1 MMEWMIDTLLA
12 TSALIMLVLIIRRP
26 VASYFGPI
34 IAYSLW
40 IIPAA
45 RLFMPSLTKTQHNI
59 VSDTNSVMQNTAN
72 HIGNSANYSS
82 VNIALDNAN
91 EITAISNVGAPS
103 FDYMLPILMIWS
115 SVAVII
121 FIFQMGRYLSLR
133 DELLDNAD
141 EIGTQEGVT
150 LIQSDIV
157 SGPFAFG
164 IFKKYIAV
172 PMDFNKIFEPEM
184 REMAIA
190 HEMTHHRYFDLMI
203 NLAAFIFL
211 CLTWFSPL
219 SWYAWTKF
227 RTDQESACDARVLK
241 GADQETK
248 HIYGKAIARGAC
260 KEASTFLA
268 AMSSPKTILTRLR
281 RLKMPPISKSRSFLG
296 RLSILT
302 VTAIALPLT
311 ATTIPIAAQDID
323 SDHNS
328 SSTVIL
334 TSQTDNADNIKTIK
348 IKSDRLN
355 SKKTKIIKINDEDN
369 DIQTIEKEGKVFH
382 ISSDGELSQEKI
394 EKIIEDAEKSIEDI
408 DFSAIE
414 DSVTKSFVIKSD
426 TDGEIKTFDI
436 IGDEKADGYSKSVIF
451 KNKNGEVFNI
461 KKGKVI
467 DIDGIE
473 KLKTDLDI
481 KFDDQILKCAVEGD
495 SNGKNCENIDIIIKK
510 EIAKF
515 QQQDLIALKNEI
527 RNNLIPAIEDS
538 LKNTELPKKERKEII
553 KGLKTTKEIGHKT
566 CNASKKLV

>member
-12 TSALIMLVLIIRRP
+12 TSALIMLVLLIRRP

-45 RLFMPSLTKTQHNI
+45 RLFMPYLTKTQHSI
-59 VSDTNSVMQNTAN
+59 TSDTNSVMQNTAN
-72 HIGNSANYSS
+72 HIGNSDNSSS

-91 EITAISNVGAPS
+91 EITALSNMSAPS

-172 PMDFNKIFEPEM
+172 PMDFNKIFDPEM

-190 HEMTHHRYFDLMI
+190 HEMAHHRYFDLMI
-203 NLAAFIFL
+203 NLGAFIFL

-241 GADQETK
+241 DADQETK

-281 RLKMPPISKSRSFLG
+281 RLKMPPISKSRSFFG

-323 SDHNS
+323 SDDGS
-328 SSTVIL
+328 SPTVIL
-334 TSQTDNADNIKTIK
+334 TSQTDSADNVKTIK

-394 EKIIEDAEKSIEDI
+394 EKIIEDAEKSIEGVETVKRFI
-408 DFSAIE
+408 V
-414 DSVTKSFVIKSD
+414 VTD
-426 TDGEIKTFDI
+426 DDGDIKTFDFK
-436 IGDEKADGYSKSVIF
+436 GDDTEKSQKFWYENADGSEIQIDSSKSLS
-451 KNKNGEVFNI
+451 NI
-461 KKGKVI
+461 KTLILNNK
-467 DIDGIE
+467 
-473 KLKTDLDI
+473 
-481 KFDDQILKCAVEGD
+481 DDILKCSQKND
-495 SNGKNCENIDIIIKK
+495 STEVCSNSKIRLIMKDSLAQISNLKK
-510 EIAKF
+510 EIRDTVHKTL
-515 QQQDLIALKNEI
+515 QENDI
-527 RNNLIPAIEDS
+527 S
-538 LKNTELPKKERKEII
+538 KKERKKIIEELEQSLIILDKELDALEI
-553 KGLKTTKEIGHKT
+553 E
-566 CNASKKLV
+566 S